1 MPARN
6 NTKSVPIYQLK
17 VTLEHSKPPIWRRI
31 QVRADITLY
40 KLHQTLQIAMGW
52 TNSHLHQFIVGG
64 VYYGEPNQDFDF
76 EVVNEKR
83 TRLHQIVRGMRAK
96 FVYEYDFGDSWE
108 HDIVVE
114 KVLEPAATTHYPRCL
129 MGRRSCP
136 PEDVGGIWGYSH
148 FLDAI
153 QHAEHPEHDDY
164 REWIGGDFDPEAFDL
179 EAVNQE
185 LQQIR

>member
-1 MPARN
+1 MPTRN
-6 NTKSVPIYQLK
+6 STPPMPIYQLK
-17 VTLEHSKPPIWRRI
+17 VALKHSKPPIWRRI
-31 QVRADITLY
+31 QVRAAITLY
-40 KLHQTLQIAMGW
+40 TLHQILQIAMGW

-64 VYYGEPNQDFDF
+64 VSYGEPDREFDV

-83 TRLHQIVRGMRAK
+83 TRLHQIVRGVRAK

-114 KVLEPAATTHYPRCL
+114 KVLAPEAPMHYPRCL
-129 MGRRSCP
+129 TGRRSCP
-136 PEDVGGIWGYSH
+136 PEDVGGIWGYRH

-153 QHAEHPEHDDY
+153 QHAEHPAHDDY

-179 EAVNQE
+179 EAVNQA